1 MTDNY
6 FALSKVYD
14 ALNADLDYNAW
25 AKYIDGKIKKH
36 SDIDVSLV
44 LANGVDTETA
54 RTKISEI
61 ITKYLQKN
69 AFSGTYIS
77 YAQIGSCILSCD
89 EIKDYRELNING
101 GTDNISIGET
111 EVPVL
116 GVVTV
121 A

>member
-54 RTKISEI
+54 KAKITDS

-69 AFSGTYIS
+69 AFTGTYIS
-77 YAQIGSCILSCD
+77 YAQIGGCILSCD
-89 EIKDYRELNING
+89 EINDYSNLTLNG
-101 GTDNISIGET
+101 GIDNIDIGET
-111 EVPVL
+111 EVPTL
-116 GVVTV
+116 GVVNI